1 MKFPA
6 SIGSS
11 VTGRF
16 LMSSRSKSETVS
28 SARNIHAPSSRP
40 FALALHGRMAAAKLI
55 GMDTVSIISIEGMS
69 EAERRAYIIA
79 DNRAAQAGAR

>member
-40 FALALHGRMAAAKLI
+40 FALALHGRMAAKLI
-55 GMDTVSIISIEGMS
+55 GMDTVSVISIEGMS